1 MIFTN
6 SDYVDSVQ
14 HKADLK
20 SALDTILNASVMLS
34 MLFLVCAVLLGGVIL
49 YNLGT
54 LSYMERYRDMA
65 TLKVLG
71 FHNQRIRK
79 LMIQQNIWLT
89 IAGIVIGLPA
99 GYGLTILMLST
110 VQDSIDI
117 RVYIPAYTYIISI
130 LGTFLLSWSI
140 SKFLSRKIYRID
152 MVSALKLNE

>member
-1 MIFTN
+1 
-6 SDYVDSVQ
+6 
-14 HKADLK
+14 
-20 SALDTILNASVMLS
+20 
-34 MLFLVCAVLLGGVIL
+34 
-49 YNLGT
+49 
-54 LSYMERYRDMA
+54 
-65 TLKVLG
+65 
-71 FHNQRIRK
+71 
-79 LMIQQNIWLT
+79 MIQQNIWLT

-117 RVYIPAYTYIISI
+117 RVYIPAYTYIISV

>member
-1 MIFTN
+1 
-6 SDYVDSVQ
+6 
-14 HKADLK
+14 
-20 SALDTILNASVMLS
+20 MLS

-140 SKFLSRKIYRID
+140 SKFLSRKVYRID